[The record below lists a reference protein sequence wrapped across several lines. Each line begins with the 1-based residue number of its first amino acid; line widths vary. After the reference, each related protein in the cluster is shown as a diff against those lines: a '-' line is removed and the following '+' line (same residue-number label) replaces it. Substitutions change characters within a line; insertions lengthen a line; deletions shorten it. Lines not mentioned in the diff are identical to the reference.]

1 VKFSANNVAFGRHET
16 FHLRFAWLSKGF
28 SALQKDQ
35 TLFENTDKATV
46 TLGVGKNMVSA
57 IRYWLRATQLIDVK
71 TDEPTEIGSYIFD
84 SVDGVDPFLEDQGTL
99 WLIHWLLATNTELA
113 TTIAW
118 FFSKYHKTSF
128 DQSELRAALS
138 NFLQDEV
145 KSTQRPAGS
154 TLKNDV
160 SVITRL
166 YAKTQGIS
174 VAEDALDSPL
184 SELGL
189 MSEHGKSSYI
199 STFESRDDLP
209 YQVLGFAI
217 LQLLEFR
224 KTKIVPIED
233 LINSAEDYVSPGS
246 VFRLSE
252 SSFMV
257 KLEELVRQNPSHFE
271 LRETAGLRQ
280 LFLLEPLADLEL
292 LKAYYSQD
300 TTNVEAAA

>member
-1 VKFSANNVAFGRHET
+1 
-16 FHLRFAWLSKGF
+16 
-28 SALQKDQ
+28 
-35 TLFENTDKATV
+35 
-46 TLGVGKNMVSA
+46 
-57 IRYWLRATQLIDVK
+57 
-71 TDEPTEIGSYIFD
+71 
-84 SVDGVDPFLEDQGTL
+84 
-99 WLIHWLLATNTELA
+99 
-113 TTIAW
+113 
-118 FFSKYHKTSF
+118 
-128 DQSELRAALS
+128 
-138 NFLQDEV
+138 
-145 KSTQRPAGS
+145 
-154 TLKNDV
+154 V

-166 YAKTQGIS
+166 YAKTQGAS

-217 LQLLEFR
+217 LQLMGFR
-224 KTKIVPIED
+224 EKEILPIED

-280 LFLLEPLADLEL
+280 LFLLDPLTDIEL

>member
-1 VKFSANNVAFGRHET
+1 MVYKINLAN
-16 FHLRFAWLSKGF
+16 
-28 SALQKDQ
+28 D
-35 TLFENTDKATV
+35 
-46 TLGVGKNMVSA
+46 
-57 IRYWLRATQLIDVK
+57 
-71 TDEPTEIGSYIFD
+71 
-84 SVDGVDPFLEDQGTL
+84 
-99 WLIHWLLATNTELA
+99 
-113 TTIAW
+113 
-118 FFSKYHKTSF
+118 FFNKYHKTNF
-128 DQSELRAALS
+128 DQNELRAALT

-145 KSTQRPAGS
+145 KSTKRPAGS

-209 YQVLGFAI
+209 YQILGFAI
-217 LQLLEFR
+217 LQLMVVR
-224 KTKIVPIED
+224 GAKIVPIEE
-233 LINSAEDYVSPGS
+233 LIHSAEDFVSPGS

-257 KLEELVRQNPSHFE
+257 KLEELVRQNPNHFD

-292 LKAYYSQD
+292 LKAYYAQGRIK
-300 TTNVEAAA
+300 VEAAA

>member
-1 VKFSANNVAFGRHET
+1 MKFSANNVAFGRHET
-16 FHLRFAWLSKGF
+16 FHLRFSWLSKGF

-35 TLFENTDKATV
+35 TLFENPDKATV

-57 IRYWLRATQLIDVK
+57 IRYWLRATQLIDIK
-71 TDEPTEIGSYIFD
+71 TNEPTEIGSYIFD
-84 SVDGVDPFLEDQGTL
+84 SIDGVDPFLEDQGTL
-99 WLIHWLLATNTELA
+99 WLMHWLLATNTELA

-209 YQVLGFAI
+209 YQILGFAI
-217 LQLLEFR
+217 LELMED
-224 KTKIVPIED
+224 KGWSNIPIEE
-233 LINSAEDYVSPGS
+233 LINSVDHYVSPGS

-257 KLEELVRQNPSHFE
+257 KLEQLA
-271 LRETAGLRQ
+271 REKSRYFSIREDAGSRKLYLLNSLTA
-280 LFLLEPLADLEL
+280 FDL
-292 LKAYYSQD
+292 LKAYYSPD